1 LNDGGVPNVVGTE
14 NPPLD
19 GLDTGRFQ
27 GTREDQVKQKKNKL
41 EKNLQM
47 MSVEHTR
54 EEAEALDKQLRQ
66 ID

>member
-27 GTREDQVKQKKNKL
+27 GTREDQVKQKK
-41 EKNLQM
+41 Q
-47 MSVEHTR
+47 TG
-54 EEAEALDKQLRQ
+54 EEFAKDERGAHKGRSRSS
-66 ID
+66 